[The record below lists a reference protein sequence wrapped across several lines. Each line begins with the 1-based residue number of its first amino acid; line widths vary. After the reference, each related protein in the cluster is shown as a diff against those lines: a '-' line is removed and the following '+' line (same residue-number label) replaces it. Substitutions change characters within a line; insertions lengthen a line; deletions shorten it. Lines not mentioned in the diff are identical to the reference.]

1 MREQK
6 FIIGGEWRTGGETTA
21 VRDVYNNSGLA
32 LVHQAGEQDIED
44 AIQAAQRAFVR
55 TSQYSGFE
63 RSEIL
68 RSVAAQIKERKEE
81 FARCITAEAGK
92 PITFSRSEVDRA
104 VLTFEIAS
112 EEAKRIY
119 GETIPLDISR
129 ATMGKHGI
137 VNSFP
142 IGIIL
147 CITPFNFPLNL
158 VAHKLAP
165 AIAAG
170 NTFILKPPP
179 QTPLT
184 SMLLGEVLL
193 KSGLEKSSVNIL
205 PVSNERAGR
214 LVADDRIALL
224 SFTGSAKV
232 GWMLKTTAG
241 KKKVVLE
248 LGGNAAVIVDSSAN
262 IPHAVSRCVLG
273 AFGYAGQVCIKVQRI
288 VLHDSV
294 FDKFQTLFV
303 EETKKVIT
311 GDPNDEKTLVGPM
324 ISENEAVRVESWV
337 RESLNDGAT
346 IVTGGERNGKFYA
359 PTVLKD
365 VRPTMKVCSEE
376 IFGPVVTLERYSK
389 IEEAIVKVND
399 SKYGLQAGIFS
410 NDLSAVQYAYQHL
423 NVGGL
428 IVNDYP
434 TFRVDNMPY
443 GGVKD
448 SGLGREGVRYAMD
461 EMMEKKLL
469 VL

>member
-158 VAHKLAP
+158 VYRVSCCCKWRSDSRNYRWLQWHGTGPGCRHCRSCASAIWGCCAAIMGSVYAVRHLGRSSCGPDARHGRP
-165 AIAAG
+165 GQIAA
-170 NTFILKPPP
+170 
-179 QTPLT
+179 
-184 SMLLGEVLL
+184 
-193 KSGLEKSSVNIL
+193 
-205 PVSNERAGR
+205 
-214 LVADDRIALL
+214 
-224 SFTGSAKV
+224 
-232 GWMLKTTAG
+232 
-241 KKKVVLE
+241 
-248 LGGNAAVIVDSSAN
+248 
-262 IPHAVSRCVLG
+262 
-273 AFGYAGQVCIKVQRI
+273 VQ
-288 VLHDSV
+288 
-294 FDKFQTLFV
+294 
-303 EETKKVIT
+303 
-311 GDPNDEKTLVGPM
+311 P
-324 ISENEAVRVESWV
+324 
-337 RESLNDGAT
+337 
-346 IVTGGERNGKFYA
+346 
-359 PTVLKD
+359 
-365 VRPTMKVCSEE
+365 
-376 IFGPVVTLERYSK
+376 
-389 IEEAIVKVND
+389 
-399 SKYGLQAGIFS
+399 
-410 NDLSAVQYAYQHL
+410 
-423 NVGGL
+423 
-428 IVNDYP
+428 
-434 TFRVDNMPY
+434 
-443 GGVKD
+443 
-448 SGLGREGVRYAMD
+448 
-461 EMMEKKLL
+461 
-469 VL
+469 

>member
-1 MREQK
+1 
-6 FIIGGEWRTGGETTA
+6 
-21 VRDVYNNSGLA
+21 
-32 LVHQAGEQDIED
+32 
-44 AIQAAQRAFVR
+44 
-55 TSQYSGFE
+55 
-63 RSEIL
+63 
-68 RSVAAQIKERKEE
+68 
-81 FARCITAEAGK
+81 
-92 PITFSRSEVDRA
+92 
-104 VLTFEIAS
+104 
-112 EEAKRIY
+112 
-119 GETIPLDISR
+119 
-129 ATMGKHGI
+129 
-137 VNSFP
+137 
-142 IGIIL
+142 
-147 CITPFNFPLNL
+147 
-158 VAHKLAP
+158 
-165 AIAAG
+165 
-170 NTFILKPPP
+170 
-179 QTPLT
+179 
-184 SMLLGEVLL
+184 
-193 KSGLEKSSVNIL
+193 
-205 PVSNERAGR
+205 
-214 LVADDRIALL
+214 
-224 SFTGSAKV
+224 
-232 GWMLKTTAG
+232 
-241 KKKVVLE
+241 
-248 LGGNAAVIVDSSAN
+248 
-262 IPHAVSRCVLG
+262 
-273 AFGYAGQVCIKVQRI
+273 

-399 SKYGLQAGIFS
+399 SKYGLQAGMFS
-410 NDLSAVQYAYQHL
+410 NDLSTVQYAYQHL